1 MLMLAVNYDNTGYM
15 RPGFPGLDMPDFA
28 LGAIKPVTYT
38 YRPYFIP
45 TSGNKKVEVLF
56 ESDEAKTRT
65 VNIWYGVTIKMS
77 FEGTLCKFGFSALLT
92 TLTTALVLVTSA
104 STIVTYMALYL
115 FKASAKYTLLM
126 YQYSEDFTAYKDHV
140 ANKKKERVD
149 YASGELLLKK
159 AAAKSLTEQEI
170 YTLFLDHE
178 FRMNK
183 LDGRDPQL

>member
-1 MLMLAVNYDNTGYM
+1 
-15 RPGFPGLDMPDFA
+15 
-28 LGAIKPVTYT
+28 
-38 YRPYFIP
+38 
-45 TSGNKKVEVLF
+45 
-56 ESDEAKTRT
+56 
-65 VNIWYGVTIKMS
+65 MS

-183 LDGRDPQL
+183 LDGRDPQLAFESADKREAPLTKPMVDIHEKFMKDFYDGQGGAE